1 MECMAL
7 DSAGQEKY
15 DIGSG
20 FGHFALGVPDV
31 AATVA
36 SIKEAGV
43 RGRLQGQDG
52 ISTAHFINEDHQQVL
67 LISYRSVRD

>member
-1 MECMAL
+1 MAL

-36 SIKEAGV
+36 SIKEAGA
-43 RGRLQGQDG
+43 RGAASRARVESGWQL
-52 ISTAHFINEDHQQVL
+52 FIDEDPQQVL
-67 LISYRSVRD
+67 LISYRD